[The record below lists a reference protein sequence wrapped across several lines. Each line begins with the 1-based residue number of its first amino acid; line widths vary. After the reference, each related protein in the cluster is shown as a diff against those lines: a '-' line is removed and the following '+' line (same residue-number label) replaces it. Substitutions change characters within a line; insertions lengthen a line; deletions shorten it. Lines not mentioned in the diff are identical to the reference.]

1 MTSKYFPQQTSD
13 EHYVEIVETAT
24 GVVEKR
30 MGPMSEHKADKVER
44 GVLQRIDT
52 DRFFVRSGTDAA
64 LTTEALKHAGI
75 INAAPNAK
83 KAKPAGSSPLRIACP
98 VCGSPAGA
106 YCKKFDGT
114 AVGGSEQTI
123 GPQAAARGREANAI
137 GTWKV
142 KRKGE

>member
-13 EHYVEIVETAT
+13 GHYVEIVETAT

-30 MGPMSEHKADKVER
+30 MGPMSAHKADKVER
-44 GVLQRIDT
+44 GMLLRIDLE
-52 DRFFVRSGTDAA
+52 RFFVRTGTDAA
-64 LTTEALKHAGI
+64 LTTEALKRAGI
-75 INAAPNAK
+75 ISADPNAK
-83 KAKPAGSSPLRIACP
+83 KAKPAGSSPALRIACP

-123 GPQAAARGREANAI
+123 AHKKRREEEKRTRRAGPPA
-137 GTWKV
+137 
-142 KRKGE
+142 

>member
-13 EHYVEIVETAT
+13 EHYVEIVETTT

-64 LTTEALKHAGI
+64 LTTEALRRAGI
-75 INAAPNAK
+75 VSSDPNAK
-83 KAKPAGSSPLRIACP
+83 RAKPAGSSPTLRIACP
-98 VCGSPAGA
+98 VCSAKAGE
-106 YCKKFDGT
+106 YCLKN
-114 AVGGSEQTI
+114 
-123 GPQAAARGREANAI
+123 GRNEVQVIAH
-137 GTWKV
+137 
-142 KRKGE
+142 KRRREEEERTR

>member
-83 KAKPAGSSPLRIACP
+83 KAKPAGSSPALRIACP
-98 VCGSPAGA
+98 VCYAPAGS
-106 YCKKFDGT
+106 YCTKPVMGMERQAKP
-114 AVGGSEQTI
+114 ERQTI
-123 GPQAAARGREANAI
+123 AHKKRREEEER
-137 GTWKV
+137 T
-142 KRKGE
+142 R